1 MHSTI
6 LEISLH
12 ELTATLKE
20 MYDQPQISEDRAA
33 MLGSRI
39 RVWYQP
45 QHSDIDFTLT
55 ILVIM
60 DKQLAHV

>member
-1 MHSTI
+1 MTN
-6 LEISLH
+6 LMFLRTGQQCWEV
-12 ELTATLKE
+12 EF
-20 MYDQPQISEDRAA
+20 
-33 MLGSRI
+33 

-45 QHSDIDFTLT
+45 QHSVIDFTLT